1 MQGRNMRAYTVK
13 RFGLEVFLYEM
24 AQLYEIVIFTACNQ
38 EYARKVLQKIDPEGL
53 ISHRLFR

>member
-1 MQGRNMRAYTVK
+1 MRAYSVK

-24 AQLYEIVIFTACNQ
+24 AQLYEIVIFTACNK
-38 EYARKVLQKIDPEGL
+38 EYACKLLQKIDPEGL